1 MKENA
6 EITRKFFEA
15 TDAKTKDLILSSIAE
30 HYGITKEEALE
41 EVLHEDAEHLLDYL
55 TGSQRNAAYI
65 IMQRHGF
72 TF

>member
-15 TDAKTKDLILSSIAE
+15 TDEKTKDLILSSIAV
-30 HYGITKEEALE
+30 HYGITKKEALE
-41 EVLHEDAEHLLDYL
+41 EVLDENAEHLLDYL
-55 TGSQRNAAYI
+55 AGSQRNAVYI